1 MTNTTNH
8 PTGWTDERIESLKRL
23 HKGGLSAS
31 LIAKELGGGLSR
43 NAVIGKIHRLGI
55 QRTGV
60 PSKPTTFA
68 PYPERKA
75 AAQQRRKQA
84 VDGFTYGVA
93 QRHKQQYRERPQP
106 VSGPIDSPNA
116 KVWTERLFG
125 ECAFPLDGHGD
136 GADRWSCCNRAE
148 ASGYCAGHTSVMYVG
163 GSVTMDAKNIRGN
176 RYDPTITIVATNPR
190 TKRPTFEEW
199 AAA

>member
-1 MTNTTNH
+1 MTNTLANRE
-8 PTGWTDERIESLKRL
+8 GWTDERVEALKL
-23 HKGGLSAS
+23 PHKDGLSAS
-31 LIAKELGGGLSR
+31 LIAKNLGGGLSR

-75 AAQQRRKQA
+75 AAQQRRKQP

-93 QRHKQQYRERPQP
+93 HRPKPQYQERRQP

-125 ECAFPLDGHGD
+125 ECAYPLEDRGE
-136 GADRWSCCNRAE
+136 GADTVSCANRIRHGSSYCSGHHSAVFQA
-148 ASGYCAGHTSVMYVG
+148 ASKTAPAQIQRSIIRTQEWQRG
-163 GSVTMDAKNIRGN
+163 G
-176 RYDPTITIVATNPR
+176 ITY
-190 TKRPTFEEW
+190 EEW